1 VTHSQLMAMLS
12 KLTPEQLANA
22 TPEQFER
29 LQALLEAERSATVSE
44 FEDPREPLEEFI
56 ARTMGREVLTQ
67 SAARPMSWP
76 PGEQPDL
83 ATFIAS
89 FAPVM
94 PAKPKPETKAT
105 IADTP
110 DIATR
115 VPPQRRPRLLQDVIE
130 RTQQAMEEDRLALYR
145 RGPVDLDGGGFTDE

>member
-1 VTHSQLMAMLS
+1 VTHSQLTAMLS
-12 KLTPEQLANA
+12 MLTPEQLANA

-44 FEDPREPLEEFI
+44 FEDPRCPMADYLLEFGG
-56 ARTMGREVLTQ
+56 APHP
-67 SAARPMSWP
+67 AARPRP
-76 PGEQPDL
+76 AGERPSI
-83 ATFIAS
+83 AEFIAS

-94 PAKPKPETKAT
+94 PAKSNPETKAV

-110 DIATR
+110 DVPVR

-145 RGPVDLDGGGFTDE
+145 RGPVDLGGGGFTDE